1 MNSVEE
7 RVREALRAHAEG
19 FTAHPDA
26 WEQLTA
32 RGLRRGGPQSWRSRR
47 PGPVLIPLAAAVAV
61 VVAVAVAILVAR
73 GITGGAGKAPESG
86 VTVTPTARPASPSAS
101 PRPDHVP
108 GAGTGPAGEML
119 TADPPLS
126 AVVHVRV
133 PGIEKK
139 VHGQAE
145 RVTSYFWLAR
155 NNPDAWSFQ
164 VNPGLQLCNDTV
176 NDTAGSS
183 SGFCWPAPAPG
194 AGHLATVTGSEGV
207 QTDQT
212 IMVGEA
218 VSRVA
223 SVTAVL
229 SGGRVYHG
237 AVATGRGLPGVVW
250 AVSYPWSAG
259 FPYTKGAH
267 LVFRDAS
274 GKQVTAL
281 EPHAPVGLPQM
292 AQPASGGVAMF
303 SYPASNGEPAGV
315 VKAYLVHGEV
325 GFWSPIWGGII
336 SQRVA
341 ADPPAI
347 GGLTLPFGSEG
358 GGVSSPMVAL
368 GYAHADVA
376 RVVLRAGG
384 RQLASAATA
393 AAGWPGNSLRLWHAR
408 VTADFQQLASGR
420 LVITATAYDAAGH
433 VLGQVKLGQ
442 MS

>member
-1 MNSVEE
+1 MNGVEE
-7 RVREALRAHAEG
+7 RLREALRAQAEG

-32 RGLRRGGPQSWRSRR
+32 RGLRRGGPRSWWSWR
-47 PGPVLIPLAAAVAV
+47 PGSVLIPVAAAVAV

-73 GITGGAGKAPESG
+73 GVTGGAGKAPESG
-86 VTVTPTARPASPSAS
+86 VTVTPTARPAAPSAS
-101 PRPDHVP
+101 PPPDRVP
-108 GAGTGPAGEML
+108 GTGTGPAGELL
-119 TADPPLS
+119 TEDPPLS

-139 VHGQAE
+139 IHGQAE
-145 RVTSYFWLAR
+145 QVTSYFWLGR

-176 NDTAGSS
+176 NDTAGGSA
-183 SGFCWPAPAPG
+183 GFCWPAPAPG
-194 AGHLATVTGSEGV
+194 PGHLATVTASQGV

-212 IMVGEA
+212 IMAGEA

-229 SGGRVYHG
+229 SDGRAYHG

-250 AVSYPWSAG
+250 TVSYPWSAG

-267 LVFRDAS
+267 LVFRDTS
-274 GKQVTAL
+274 GKQVTVL
-281 EPHAPVGLPQM
+281 EPHAPVGPPQT
-292 AQPASGGVAMF
+292 AEPASGGVALF

-325 GFWSPIWGGII
+325 GFWSPIGGGII

-347 GGLTLPFGSEG
+347 GGLTLPFGNQG
-358 GGVSSPMVAL
+358 GGISSPMVAL
-368 GYAHADVA
+368 GYAHGDVA

-384 RQLASAATA
+384 RQLAAAATA
-393 AAGWPGNSLRLWHAR
+393 AAGWPGSSLRLWHVR
-408 VTADFQQLASGR
+408 LPLTMEQLDR
-420 LVITATAYDAAGH
+420 DRTLITATAYDAAGH
-433 VLGQVKLGQ
+433 VLGQAQLGR

>member
-7 RVREALRAHAEG
+7 RVRVALRAHAEG

-32 RGLRRGGPQSWRSRR
+32 RGLRRGGPQSWRSRH
-47 PGPVLIPLAAAVAV
+47 PGPVLIPVAAAVAV

-145 RVTSYFWLAR
+145 QVTSYFWLGR

-176 NDTAGSS
+176 NDTAGGS

-194 AGHLATVTGSEGV
+194 PGHLATVTGSEGV

-229 SGGRVYHG
+229 SDGRAYHG

-250 AVSYPWSAG
+250 TVSYPWSAG
-259 FPYTKGAH
+259 FPYTKGAR

-274 GKQVTAL
+274 GKQVTVL
-281 EPHAPVGLPQM
+281 EPHAPVGPPQT
-292 AQPASGGVAMF
+292 AEPASGGVALF

-336 SQRVA
+336 SQRLA

-347 GGLTLPFGSEG
+347 GGLTMPFGSEG
-358 GGVSSPMVAL
+358 GGISSPMVAL
-368 GYAHADVA
+368 GYAHGDVA
-376 RVVLRAGG
+376 RVVLRGGG

-393 AAGWPGNSLRLWHAR
+393 AAGWPGRSLRLWHAR
-408 VTADFQQLASGR
+408 VPAGFQPTASGR
-420 LVITATAYDAAGH
+420 LVVTATAYDAGGH
-433 VLGQVKLGQ
+433 VVGQVKLGQ
-442 MS
+442 MY

>member
-1 MNSVEE
+1 MNGVEE
-7 RVREALRAHAEG
+7 RLREALRAHAEE

-26 WEQLTA
+26 WRQLNA
-32 RGLRRGGPQSWRSRR
+32 RSRR
-47 PGPVLIPLAAAVAV
+47 AGSRWRWFRLSWPAMIPVAAAVAV
-61 VVAVAVAILVAR
+61 VAVVAAALLVVH
-73 GITGGAGKAPESG
+73 GVFGGAGRAPETG
-86 VTVTPTARPASPSAS
+86 VTASPSAS
-101 PRPDHVP
+101 PGPDRLP
-108 GAGTGPAGEML
+108 GGPRSGPAGEL
-119 TADPPLS
+119 LAADPPLS
-126 AVVHVRV
+126 AVVQVRV

-145 RVTSYFWLAR
+145 QVTSYFWLGR

-176 NDTAGSS
+176 NDTAGGS

-194 AGHLATVTGSEGV
+194 PGRLATVTGSEGV

-229 SGGRVYHG
+229 SDGRAYHG

-250 AVSYPWSAG
+250 TVSYPWSAG

-274 GKQVTAL
+274 GKQVTVL
-281 EPHAPVGLPQM
+281 EPHAPVGPRQT
-292 AQPASGGVAMF
+292 AEPASGGVALF

-358 GGVSSPMVAL
+358 GGISSPMVAL

-384 RQLASAATA
+384 RQLASATTA
-393 AAGWPGNSLRLWHAR
+393 AAGWPGSSLRLWHAR
-408 VTADFQQLASGR
+408 VAADFQQTASGR
-420 LVITATAYDAAGH
+420 FVITATAYDAAGH
-433 VLGQVKLGQ
+433 VLGQVRLGR
-442 MS
+442 MY